1 MRTFCVCVSG
11 GLEKKAFVEP
21 SDGWRGTLSI
31 HGRTHGICYLDYV
44 SLYFP
49 ISRLCIPVLVFFSLL
64 SHVSRT
70 PWIAY
75 CVLKSLQPHDFIL
88 FSLSHVYVILRILTF
103 SLFQVSV
110 YPCNLCPVS
119 VTMFYCHFYM
129 YSFFSLPMYTWLYH
143 SYCTGIMTVLLQIH
157 YIIKCCQQL
166 KFMSCTWLYIL
177 LIML

>member
-1 MRTFCVCVSG
+1 MPWERFVCLCLE

-110 YPCNLCPVS
+110 SPCKLCPVS

-129 YSFFSLPMYTWLYH
+129 YSFFSLLPFVLYRD
-143 SYCTGIMTVLLQIH
+143 YDGFTAIH

-166 KFMSCTWLYIL
+166 KFMSCTWLSIL